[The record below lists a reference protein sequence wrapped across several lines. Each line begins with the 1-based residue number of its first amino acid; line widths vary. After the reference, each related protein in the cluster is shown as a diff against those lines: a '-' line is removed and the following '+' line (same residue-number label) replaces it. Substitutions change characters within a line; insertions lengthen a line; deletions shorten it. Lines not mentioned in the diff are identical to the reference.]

1 MSATPTP
8 APSAA
13 SRAAAYVNFPA
24 LVAILIWGAVS
35 PMIKFAFEQFPP
47 LTYSAISG
55 IAATALLFGA
65 LLWRRT
71 PLGLDDPEDWRRAI
85 IGGIVGMGIMG
96 VLYSAGLARTSVS
109 HGVLLVTASP
119 LFVAGARIVTGR
131 ALPGLTTG
139 LGVLIGFLGVAAI
152 VGLDDSGDATLIG
165 DLLCLGGGAA
175 SAIYT
180 AVPAP
185 LVPRHG
191 PLKVTAWVMLFS
203 LIVAIPFGIPGIPAL
218 LADIPSPAAW
228 STIVY
233 AAAAGSVLANILW
246 FRAIDRRGVTRTIVY
261 IYLEP
266 VVAIALAALFL
277 AEAIG
282 PAQAIGGLLAIL
294 GVALVQRD

>member
-1 MSATPTP
+1 MPAATNILVDSAFGADLASDP
-8 APSAA
+8 AS
-13 SRAAAYVNFPA
+13 
-24 LVAILIWGAVS
+24 
-35 PMIKFAFEQFPP
+35 
-47 LTYSAISG
+47 
-55 IAATALLFGA
+55 AATAV
-65 LLWRRT
+65 
-71 PLGLDDPEDWRRAI
+71 D
-85 IGGIVGMGIMG
+85 V
-96 VLYSAGLARTSVS
+96 
-109 HGVLLVTASP
+109 VTAPHEAADLNLAAETPRLAP
-119 LFVAGARIVTGR
+119 L
-131 ALPGLTTG
+131 
-139 LGVLIGFLGVAAI
+139 AAI